1 MRLSFKRYVTHGS
14 GENPLMLIS
23 PEHYYEENLK
33 GKTVQ
38 EIRSRIRVLKARITR
53 LKRKIENA
61 DNITQIVMNP
71 SQDTQIAYI
80 RLYLER
86 AKQAFVEAGE
96 TYKPSKAE
104 QKADAFNA
112 SLLFID
118 EIRFSIGGYFGG
130 YEKKTVTFD
139 EKHLY
144 MESSFSTHPYAMD
157 NVEKT
162 IDLPFNKDEFLS
174 QLKAL
179 YIGEWDLRYDRL
191 ALDGTQWHL
200 GIYFSN
206 LHEDIEIYGSNAY
219 PYNFNKLC
227 ELMGISK
234 FFLPR

>member
-1 MRLSFKRYVTHGS
+1 MHGS
-14 GENPLMLIS
+14 GGNLSMLIS

-33 GKTVQ
+33 EKTVQ
-38 EIRSRIRVLKARITR
+38 EIRSRIRVLKTRITR
-53 LKRKIENA
+53 LKRKIENVDDIA
-61 DNITQIVMNP
+61 QIVMNS
-71 SQDTQIAYI
+71 SQETQMAYT

-86 AKQAFVEAGE
+86 VKQALVEAGE

-112 SLLFID
+112 SLLSID
-118 EIRFSIGGYFGG
+118 EIRFSIGGFFGG
-130 YEKKTVTFD
+130 YEKKTLTFD

-144 MESSFSTHPYAMD
+144 MESSFSTSLYATD

-162 IDLPFNKDEFLS
+162 KDFPFSKDEFLS
-174 QLKAL
+174 QLKEL
-179 YIGEWDLRYDRL
+179 HIGEWDSRYDSL

-206 LHEDIEIYGSNAY
+206 VHEDVEIYGSNAY

-227 ELMGISK
+227 ELLVISR
-234 FFLPR
+234 FFWPR